1 MERFNISATGGNLL
15 HIERHLVTN
24 IFLGHTNF
32 PKQAVTTMEDSANKF
47 IPEYR
52 RTNFK
57 NKGRFQSDE
66 LRRRRETHQVDLRK
80 QKREEV
86 LAKRRN
92 YVESNNIAN
101 DSEEEDAGD
110 DFSLSGNSEESLF
123 YGKLQQELPK
133 MMEMIQSPD
142 FDDQLAAT
150 VKFRQVLSR
159 EHNPPI
165 DLVIQSGVIPTLV
178 NYMSEGHADML
189 QLEAAW
195 ALTNIASGSSD
206 QTKVVVESGAVPY
219 FVQLLYSPSV
229 EVKEQA
235 IWALGNVAGDSTAYR
250 DFVLSNGAMEPV
262 LSLFNTTK
270 MSLIRTATWTLS
282 NLCRGKSPQPDWNI
296 VQQAIPTLA
305 KLIYSIDAET
315 LVDASWAV
323 SYLSDGPSE
332 AIQAVIDA
340 RIPHRLVELLDHES
354 TLVQTPALRAIGNIV
369 TGNDLQTQ
377 VMINAGV
384 LQHFAPLLNSPK
396 ETLRK
401 EACWTIS
408 NITAGNSEQI
418 QLVIDANLIPPIIRL
433 LAQGDYKTKKEAC
446 WAISN
451 ASSGGLTNPDQIRY
465 LVNQGC
471 IKPLCDL
478 LAVADSKIIEV
489 TLDSLMNILRVGE
502 LDKEQRRAASNEYAI
517 FIEEAGGME
526 KIFHCQAN
534 SNEKIYNKAYNII
547 EKYFG
552 DDEDDAFN
560 ENGLQPETYGDSF
573 AFGVQNQQNF
583 QF

>member
-1 MERFNISATGGNLL
+1 MD
-15 HIERHLVTN
+15 
-24 IFLGHTNF
+24 
-32 PKQAVTTMEDSANKF
+32 DSANKF

-92 YVESNNIAN
+92 YVDNGGLAN
-101 DSEEEDAGD
+101 DSEEEDDAINYD
-110 DFSLSGNSEESLF
+110 LAAPQDELLF
-123 YGKLQQELPK
+123 YGKLLQDLPR
-133 MMEMIQSPD
+133 MMEMIQLAD
-142 FDDQLAAT
+142 FENQLAAT

-165 DLVIQSGVIPTLV
+165 DMVIQSGVIPTLV
-178 NYMSEGHADML
+178 EFMKDGHPDML

-195 ALTNIASGSSD
+195 ALTNIASGTLD
-206 QTKVVVESGAVPY
+206 QTRIVVESGAVPH
-219 FVQLLYSPSV
+219 FVQLLNSQSL

-235 IWALGNVAGDSTAYR
+235 IWALGNVAGDSTLYR
-250 DFVLSNGAMEPV
+250 DFVLSTGAMEPV

-270 MSLIRTATWTLS
+270 ISLIRTATWTLS
-282 NLCRGKSPQPDWNI
+282 NLCRGKNPHPEWNL
-296 VQQAIPTLA
+296 VQQAIPTLL
-305 KLIYSIDAET
+305 KLIYSVDTET
-315 LVDASWAV
+315 LVDALWAV

-340 RIPHRLVELLDHES
+340 RIPQRLVELLSHES

-377 VMINAGV
+377 VMINVGV
-384 LQHFAPLLNSPK
+384 LQHLAPLLTASK
-396 ETLRK
+396 DTLKK

-408 NITAGNSEQI
+408 NITAGNTEQI
-418 QLVIDANLIPPIIRL
+418 QAVIDANLIPLIIRL
-433 LAQGDYKTKKEAC
+433 LADGDYKTKKEAC

-451 ASSGGLTNPDQIRY
+451 ASSGGLTKPEQIRY

-489 TLDSLMNILRVGE
+489 TLDSLVNILKVGE
-502 LDKEQRRAASNEYAI
+502 LDKEQGHSNNNEYAI
-517 FIEEAGGME
+517 YIEEAGGME
-526 KIFHCQAN
+526 KIFECQAN
-534 SNEKIYNKAYNII
+534 SNENIYNKAYSII

-552 DDEDDAFN
+552 EEDDEFNDD
-560 ENGLQPETYGDSF
+560 GLQPEAYGDSF
-573 AFGVQNQQNF
+573 GFGVQQNQQNF

>member
-1 MERFNISATGGNLL
+1 
-15 HIERHLVTN
+15 
-24 IFLGHTNF
+24 
-32 PKQAVTTMEDSANKF
+32 MEDSTSKF
-47 IPEYR
+47 VPEYR

-80 QKREEV
+80 QKREDV

-92 YVESNNIAN
+92 YLEGGVVQN
-101 DSEEEDAGD
+101 DSEDEEDLD
-110 DFSLSGNSEESLF
+110 DFGLLGAADESLF
-123 YGKLQQELPK
+123 YGKLQQDLPK
-133 MMEMIQSPD
+133 MMELIQLAD
-142 FDDQLAAT
+142 FDNQLAAT

-165 DLVIQSGVIPTLV
+165 DLVIQLGVIPTLV
-178 NYMSEGHADML
+178 EFMKDGHADML

-195 ALTNIASGSSD
+195 ALTNIASGSSE
-206 QTKVVVESGAVPY
+206 QTRIVVELGAVPY
-219 FVQLLYSPSV
+219 FVQLLYSQSL

-235 IWALGNVAGDSTAYR
+235 IWALGNVAGDSTSYR
-250 DFVLSNGAMEPV
+250 DFVLESGAMEPV
-262 LSLFNTTK
+262 LLLFNTTK

-282 NLCRGKSPQPDWNI
+282 NLCRGKNPQPDWSV

-305 KLIYSIDAET
+305 KLIYSVDPET
-315 LVDASWAV
+315 LVDACWAV
-323 SYLSDGPSE
+323 SYLSDGTSE

-340 RIPHRLVELLDHES
+340 RIPHRLVELLDHDS

-369 TGNDLQTQ
+369 TGNDMQTQ

-384 LQHFAPLLNSPK
+384 LHHLAHLLNSPK

-408 NITAGNSEQI
+408 NITAGNTEQI
-418 QLVIDANLIPPIIRL
+418 QAVIDANLVPLIIRL

-478 LAVADSKIIEV
+478 LSVADSKIIEV
-489 TLDSLMNILRVGE
+489 TLDSLMNILKVGE
-502 LDKEQRRAASNEYAI
+502 LDKEQKHASNNGYAI

-534 SNEKIYNKAYNII
+534 SNENIYNKAYNII

-552 DDEDDAFN
+552 EEEDDAFN

-573 AFGVQNQQNF
+573 GFGVQGQQNF